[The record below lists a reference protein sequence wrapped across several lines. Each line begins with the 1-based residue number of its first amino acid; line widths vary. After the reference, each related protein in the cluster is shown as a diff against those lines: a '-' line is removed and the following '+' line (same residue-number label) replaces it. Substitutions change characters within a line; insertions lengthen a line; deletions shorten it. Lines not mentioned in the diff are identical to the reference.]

1 MPPKPKFTREEVV
14 DTAIELIKDKG
25 IEALTARELG
35 AKLGSSAR
43 PIFTVFRNMEELISD
58 VRKSVQSEFEKEIMT
73 AFEYTPAFKQFGMR
87 MVKFATEE
95 PKLFQFLFMKEHTEA
110 SSFNVV
116 FGELGE
122 HAQKCINCI
131 KRDYDVNDDEA
142 QILFQQAWI
151 FTYSVSMLCA
161 TKMCSFSEN
170 QLVQMFGRMFI
181 SLLLYVKAGNLDV
194 QTPKPQKKD

>member
-1 MPPKPKFTREEVV
+1 MPPKPKFTRKEVV

-151 FTYSVSMLCA
+151 FTYGYIRRKYAVCN
-161 TKMCSFSEN
+161 E
-170 QLVQMFGRMFI
+170 
-181 SLLLYVKAGNLDV
+181 DV
-194 QTPKPQKKD
+194 QFFGKPTRADVRQNVHIVAFVCQSGQS

>member
-1 MPPKPKFTREEVV
+1 
-14 DTAIELIKDKG
+14 
-25 IEALTARELG
+25 
-35 AKLGSSAR
+35 
-43 PIFTVFRNMEELISD
+43 
-58 VRKSVQSEFEKEIMT
+58 
-73 AFEYTPAFKQFGMR
+73 
-87 MVKFATEE
+87 
-95 PKLFQFLFMKEHTEA
+95 MKEHTEA

-151 FTYSVSMLCA
+151 FTYGVSMLCA

-170 QLVQMFGRMFI
+170 QRVQMFGRMFI